1 MGGSTAGLS
10 TEALSKEAIEQA
22 IRDVRG
28 RRAVAEAARAN
39 SEREM
44 ASCREE
50 ERLLQRLLA
59 LRTGSS
65 VADNVS
71 DDESGTLIAPGED
84 DLATSRQAAIET
96 VVEELAVSGRPV
108 HISELLR
115 TLQTRNVALP
125 GAGTQA
131 NLISIL
137 VRDDRVIRTSRG
149 MYGLASWGLSDVQ
162 TTTRTR
168 TRRKRVRRSG
178 HAIES

>member
-1 MGGSTAGLS
+1 VAGS

-22 IRDVRG
+22 IHDVRE
-28 RRAVAEAARAN
+28 RRAAAEAGRAN

-59 LRTGSS
+59 LRTGSG
-65 VADNVS
+65 APDNAS
-71 DDESGTLIAPGED
+71 EDESSTLISVGED
-84 DLATSRQAAIET
+84 GPATARQTASET
-96 VVEELAVSGRPV
+96 VVEELAVSGRPI

-149 MYGLASWGLSDVQ
+149 MYGLASWGLSHVQ
-162 TTTRTR
+162 PTTRTR